1 MTILASRL
9 SVALALGAVC
19 SMTATP
25 ALARGWGDHHW
36 RSRDRGIDG
45 GDILAGVLIL
55 GGIAAVASAAS
66 KSRKESRE
74 PDYRTPD
81 RDYRGDGADYR
92 GDYPGGPAGGDDPQ
106 DYGDRGPASVSDA
119 RNAVDSC
126 VDAVE
131 RGQTRVRSVDA
142 VNRDRDGWRVEGRA
156 DDGRDFSCSLDRDGR
171 IRGIGMDGA

>member
-1 MTILASRL
+1 MKILASRL
-9 SVALALGAVC
+9 SVALAVGAAC

-25 ALARGWGDHHW
+25 ALARGWGDHYGRH
-36 RSRDRGIDG
+36 RDRGIDG

-74 PDYRTPD
+74 PDYRYPD
-81 RDYRGDGADYR
+81 RDYRGDGGADYR
-92 GDYPGGPAGGDDPQ
+92 DPPLRDDPR
-106 DYGDRGPASVSDA
+106 DYGDRGPAVAGDA

-142 VNRDRDGWRVEGRA
+142 VNRDRDGWRVEGQA
-156 DDGRDFSCSLDRDGR
+156 DDGRDFSCSIDRDGQV
-171 IRGIGMDGA
+171 RGIGMDGPGV